1 MYEHCIREKQIFQ
14 IVVLIVQ
21 ERSTYYDF
29 LYRNTDGLAYYRKM
43 LNKGRGAENIRLKK
57 GARASL

>member
-1 MYEHCIREKQIFQ
+1 MREKQTFQ
-14 IVVLIVQ
+14 IVLIVQ

-29 LYRNTDGLAYYRKM
+29 HYRNTDGLAYYRKM